1 MKMIKSFLLITLSI
15 CTIALTSCKKNTE
28 NQDLDNGADPNK
40 INLQPELENNTN
52 SNLKAWVNYY
62 TQDGNSFSLAKFEL
76 KNTDTIHFLPG
87 TIIPAYE
94 SDFDTVYKPYLFYS
108 PDRSK
113 YIDIDSYWWR
123 IGDND
128 KIGFEPDQEID
139 LVNLKTKEVSRI
151 KFFGPSEWVETV
163 VWETNDIVYLLENTI
178 YNVPVIS
185 KIDLQQQLEY
195 QYFYTD
201 TLKFQS
207 DFTRIRLSE
216 KGAQF
221 N

>member
-1 MKMIKSFLLITLSI
+1 MKMIRSFLLMTLCI
-15 CTIALTSCKKNTE
+15 CTLVLTSCKKNTE
-28 NQDLDNGADPNK
+28 KADLHNEAESTK
-40 INLQPELENNTN
+40 IDSKLELENNTN
-52 SNLKAWVNYY
+52 SNLEAWFNYY
-62 TQDGNSFSLAKFEL
+62 KLGDNSFSLAKFEL
-76 KNTDTIHFLPG
+76 KNTDTIHLLPG
-87 TIIPAYE
+87 TIIPSYD
-94 SDFDTVYKPYLFYS
+94 SDFDTVYKPYLYYS
-108 PDRSK
+108 PDRSR

-128 KIGFEPDQEID
+128 KVGFEPDQEID
-139 LVNLKTKEVSRI
+139 LVNLKTREVSRI

-163 VWETNDIVYLLENTI
+163 LWETNDIMYLLENTI
-178 YNVPVIS
+178 DNVPVIS
-185 KIDLQQQLEY
+185 KINLQNHLEY

-201 TLKFQS
+201 TLRFQS